1 MRKLLILTFFNAII
15 LSVFPASAA
24 RIDVADAP
32 DAVIQG
38 LRSEHP
44 EAQNIQIDKERHF
57 GLTLYEVKFKS
68 NGEQH
73 ETLFTPQGKHF
84 GHEQPVAPADLPRA
98 IIKTLDSTFRSYSIT
113 DAEMIRHPDGRIEYE
128 IDVHGDAN
136 DWELAMSPSG
146 RTLVKERD

>member
-1 MRKLLILTFFNAII
+1 MHKLLLLAFSNALILAA
-15 LSVFPASAA
+15 FPASAA

-32 DAVIQG
+32 GAVIQG
-38 LRSEHP
+38 LKSEHP
-44 EAQNIQIDKERHF
+44 EAKNIKIDKEKHF

-84 GHEQPVAPADLPRA
+84 GHEQPVASADLPRA
-98 IIKTLDSTFRSYSIT
+98 IIKTLDSTFRNYSIK
-113 DAEMIRHPDGRIEYE
+113 DAEIIRHPDGRIEYE
-128 IDVHGDAN
+128 IDVHGDGS

-146 RTLVKERD
+146 RILVRERD